1 MKKYKLTDET
11 IEYKGHTLYRIEAL
25 RDFSDV
31 REGEKGGFVESENN
45 LSHYDNCWIYDYA
58 KVYDDAVVYG
68 DAKIKDY
75 VNVFNYSDIY
85 GNAVIFD
92 NVKIYDHAKISGNAY
107 ISGNSEIYGYASIH
121 GNVLVGDFAKVRG
134 TSNVIDNATIG
145 DYAIIDVIAFIDGH
159 TKIVGDA
166 IINKNSDYIVFKNW
180 WSSGRWFTWTKSNN
194 MWSVGCFYGTG
205 EELIRKAYKDSE
217 ESGREYERIVKYVES
232 IK

>member
-1 MKKYKLTDET
+1 MKKYKLTNET

-107 ISGNSEIYGYASIH
+107 ISGNSEIYEYASIH
-121 GNVLVGDFAKVRG
+121 GNAFVGDFAKVRG

-145 DYAIIDVIAFIDGH
+145 NYAIIDEIAFIDGH

-166 IINKNSDYIVFKNW
+166 IVNKSSDYIVFKNW

-205 EELIRKAYKDSE
+205 EELIKKAYDNFE
-217 ESGREYERIVKYVES
+217 LSGIQYEKIVKYVES
-232 IK
+232 IR